1 VLNARSGS
9 LGDADAAV
17 ISVRQAFV
25 GVGLAADIEL
35 ASGDKLVAAVE
46 RATARAARG
55 EVRATVVGGGDGT
68 VSAAAGLVAG
78 TGIPLGILPFGTLNH
93 FARDAGIPSDLAQA
107 AAVIAANRVRLV
119 DIGAVND
126 RTFVNNSSIGI
137 YPQIVFDREKL
148 RRKGPLGKWPAMFLA
163 LLRVLRRLASRRL
176 RVRAGGVEQTV
187 RTPLIFIGNNQ
198 YGMDAFALGRRV
210 KLDGGELWL
219 YVVRSVGVFGLVR
232 LAARLALGL
241 AKLDRDLIVLR
252 TNSATIDKKSRR
264 GVLVALD
271 GEIVTMEAPLRYTV
285 RPRAL
290 ALLVPDQ

>member
-9 LGDADAAV
+9 LGDGDAAV
-17 ISVRQAFV
+17 TSVRQAFV
-25 GVGLAADIEL
+25 AVGLAADIEL

-78 TGIPLGILPFGTLNH
+78 TGIALGILPFGTLNH
-93 FARDAGIPSDLAQA
+93 FARDAGIPSDLAEA

-252 TNSATIDKKSRR
+252 TNTATIDKKSRR

-271 GEIVTMEAPLRYTV
+271 GEIVTMQAPLRYTV